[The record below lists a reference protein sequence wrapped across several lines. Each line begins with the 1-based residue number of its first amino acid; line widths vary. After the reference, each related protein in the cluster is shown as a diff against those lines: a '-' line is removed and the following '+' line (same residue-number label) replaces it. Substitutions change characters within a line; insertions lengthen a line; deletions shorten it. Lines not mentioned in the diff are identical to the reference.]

1 MLLANVTSLHL
12 QRWLT
17 YPAKQRHRHV
27 WLSSSSIPNRQT
39 KHMCIFILH
48 WYHGIQNVACTS
60 HSNPGRHDRNLP
72 EETVGISAPSTDGH
86 CNGGAQLGVGGEAV
100 AHGGTMVLTLGTYLP
115 VVGLGAPSHGRVQV
129 SIYGLLPWGNP
140 CYVSL
145 HLSSRRYP
153 TEEDKKRPVQTK
165 GEVSS

>member
-1 MLLANVTSLHL
+1 MTETFL
-12 QRWLT
+12 
-17 YPAKQRHRHV
+17 KE
-27 WLSSSSIPNRQT
+27 LSGSQHQT
-39 KHMCIFILH
+39 L
-48 WYHGIQNVACTS
+48 VATA
-60 HSNPGRHDRNLP
+60 
-72 EETVGISAPSTDGH
+72 TVVLNSKLEA
-86 CNGGAQLGVGGEAV
+86 EAV